1 MSLTLGRLIAQYR
14 TDADSPFL
22 KLSYRVRVER
32 ERTLAR
38 IDREHGNQQLRSIRT
53 RTLITMHR
61 EWIANGKL
69 SMARSLVD
77 RLRALFR
84 FGSKVL
90 EDRECDRLL
99 KGLEEVQP
107 QRPVANLLYV
117 TRDQASMVCTVAHE
131 HFGWHSIALA
141 QAFQLMRSASK
152 GCIGA
157 AIPLSEPGVSNII
170 FRDQKWLGGIVW
182 QEIDENLI
190 LKHVISKKQKTEV
203 DLKLEPLV
211 LAELQ
216 FLAGEEPL
224 IVVDEPPTRRA
235 STGIACPLPAQ

>member
-141 QAFQLMRSASK
+141 QAFQFECALLQKDVSAQLSRSRNPACPISSFVIK
-152 GCIGA
+152 SG
-157 AIPLSEPGVSNII
+157 SGVSSGK
-170 FRDQKWLGGIVW
+170 R
-182 QEIDENLI
+182 
-190 LKHVISKKQKTEV
+190 STKT
-203 DLKLEPLV
+203 
-211 LAELQ
+211 
-216 FLAGEEPL
+216 
-224 IVVDEPPTRRA
+224 
-235 STGIACPLPAQ
+235 